1 MSAQGSAWWRISP
14 PTGTSTGWSSWM
26 RLTRFSPGM
35 SALVTTTTRFQS
47 NASSSSIA
55 SRRACGSVE
64 RIVAPNQAPGK
75 TRSSAYFASPVSL
88 AGPSRRRGAAGRAR
102 PGAGASTG
110 MTSGV
115 ASGAEGGVATPGG
128 TVRVVSLGRSI
139 GAS

>member
-1 MSAQGSAWWRISP
+1 
-14 PTGTSTGWSSWM
+14 
-26 RLTRFSPGM
+26 M

-64 RIVAPNQAPGK
+64 RIVAPNHAPGK

-115 ASGAEGGVATPGG
+115 ASGGAEAGVATPGG
-128 TVRVVSLGRSI
+128 AVRVVSLGRSI